1 MNDQISQVVR
11 AKITEA
17 AQAVTPELTRRRVS
31 LPSLRGKAMCVIGM
45 RRAGKTTFLHQ
56 CRADAL
62 AQGTGPERLIY
73 FSFEDERLADLK
85 AADLGI
91 IPETHAR
98 LFPAAA
104 EKEVT
109 FYFDEIQRVPGWESF
124 ARRMMDEGGRKLF
137 LSGSSARLLS
147 REIAT
152 SMRGRGWEIVI
163 HPFSFAE
170 YLDHHGRAVPDDM
183 RLLTSRQRT
192 ALDHAFAEYLTC
204 GGFPEAQGLDRAERD
219 ELLQSYVDIILLR
232 DVIERHGIAN
242 ATALRQLVRRLLSAP
257 AGLFSV
263 QKFFAEMKSQ
273 GIAVTRDTLHT
284 MVAHLEDAFLLHA
297 MAVATDSER
306 RRNVNPRKC
315 YAADMALVHAYDRS
329 GRANL
334 GHALETAV
342 FIELHRRKAEVGYV
356 KTASGYEV
364 DFLARCPD
372 GKASLIQV
380 CASLDDPATREREV
394 RALVDAMSEHR
405 RAEALILVAES
416 RTPFPEVPKNVRIQ
430 PAWEWMLNAEI

>member
-17 AQAVTPELTRRRVS
+17 AQAGTPELTRRRVS

-62 AQGTGPERLIY
+62 AQGTAPERLIN
-73 FSFEDERLADLK
+73 FSFEDERLADLR

-163 HPFSFAE
+163 HPFSFVE
-170 YLDHHGRAVPDDM
+170 YLGHHGHAVPKDM
-183 RLLTSRQRT
+183 HLLTSRQKT
-192 ALDHAFAEYLTC
+192 ALDHAFAEYLIC
-204 GGFPEAQGLDRAERD
+204 GGFPEAQGLDRNERE
-219 ELLQSYVDIILLR
+219 ELLRGYVDIILLR
-232 DVIERHGIAN
+232 DVIERHGVAN
-242 ATALRQLVRRLLSAP
+242 ATALRQLVRRLLGAQ

-263 QKFFAEMKSQ
+263 QKFFAEMKSM
-273 GIAVTRDTLHT
+273 GIAVTRDTLHAL
-284 MVAHLEDAFLLHA
+284 VAHLEDAFLLHTVT
-297 MAVATDSER
+297 VATDSER

-329 GRANL
+329 GRVNP

-342 FIELHRRKAEVGYV
+342 FIELHRRKSEVGYV

-380 CASLDDPATREREV
+380 CASIDDPATREREI
-394 RALVDAMSEHR
+394 RALLEAMSEHR

-416 RTPFPEVPKNVRIQ
+416 RTPFPEVPKNIRVQ
-430 PAWEWMLNAEI
+430 PAWEWMLEGK